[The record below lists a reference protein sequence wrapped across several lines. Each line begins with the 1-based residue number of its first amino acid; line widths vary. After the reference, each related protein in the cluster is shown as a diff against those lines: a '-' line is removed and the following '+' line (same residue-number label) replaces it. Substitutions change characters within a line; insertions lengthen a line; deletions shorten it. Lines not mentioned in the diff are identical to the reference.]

1 MEKKDLKNKM
11 VNEVFKCIQKDIVF
25 KYHIS
30 YKVEVNSQ
38 SIYFTIHRYQQ
49 DFRINIYA
57 DGNIQ
62 LNLLE
67 QYLFYMDDLKSIV
80 LLL

>member
-1 MEKKDLKNKM
+1 MEKKELKKKM

-30 YKVEVNSQ
+30 YKVELNSQ
-38 SIYFTIHRYQQ
+38 SDYFTIHRYQQ

-57 DGNIQ
+57 NENIQ
-62 LNLLE
+62 LKL
-67 QYLFYMDDLKSIV
+67 
-80 LLL
+80 